1 MAANLTKLTP
11 KLAATRL
18 SVGATT
24 VRRYCDQFS
33 RHLSP
38 GAVPPKGTRR
48 ELNGRDIVVLAAILE
63 QAKAG
68 LTYPEIDAW
77 LDEHAAEF
85 PDVIDIQQ
93 PIERHQ
99 TAPVAPQ
106 PPALPPTVV
115 ESMERLTTLPETLE
129 RLNATLERM
138 QTPRPITLP
147 KYFEV
152 GFLILIIAMVVIA
165 IVAVG
170 LAIGVVG

>member
-115 ESMERLTTLPETLE
+115 ESMERL
-129 RLNATLERM
+129 NATLERM